1 LRSVIRS
8 SIWDCR
14 RMHRHGQNRPAK
26 YLLVL
31 ATLAWVAA
39 VGFAAYGDWLRFT
52 ICGVM
57 AFVFTLMFFTNA

>member
-1 LRSVIRS
+1 
-8 SIWDCR
+8 
-14 RMHRHGQNRPAK
+14 MHRHGQNRPAK